1 MRGNGS
7 GNGKGAHAD
16 GTSGGEL
23 SLAALNGKIAEL
35 KVLYEQ
41 GQDVEYE
48 QALSRVAKLFH
59 IPKGKLRNWV
69 ENGSGD
75 DQPGPLE
82 IPDPDQLLLDFE
94 IDPGNLPTVADAVRD
109 LFRDSGE
116 FYDRGVPVRVTAP
129 AAPDAL
135 PEIDALNV
143 DAITNEVHKRRRVV
157 VRRREG
163 KRSWLVTKTLPE
175 RIGKLYLAKKG
186 EWQLPPLQG
195 ITTAP
200 LLSEDGGIRTAEGY
214 DQASGLYCVGIPTLA
229 VPEHPTEAAA
239 REALFALRREFRTFP
254 FADATRKTETMLDVK
269 EGELIDVDV
278 VDLDAPI
285 GRDESTLVTAVLAAV
300 CRANLLSLAPAVIAL
315 AAQLSGSGSGKGLLL
330 CGVSM
335 IAFGVL
341 PLRFT
346 AGGSQRNP
354 EELEKR
360 LSAALLEAWPWVL
373 LENFNNA
380 TLQSET
386 LESALTDRP
395 CHTRPFGKLKMVQL
409 NSTAMIGMT
418 GNGSTPG
425 RDLVRKMT
433 VITLDPKIEVPA
445 LRKFPRADKAWLA
458 HLKTHRAALLTHALT
473 IWRFGRRLDVA
484 GKLPRGEALGS
495 YDEWC
500 RHCRDP
506 LLALGCE
513 DPVGRIHELRGADPL
528 RERVAELFSVWWEY
542 HKEEWVAQTSRNQ
555 PAGVKV
561 LADAVRAIADPD
573 ERGPQYLRTVLKGLA
588 GMRAAGFVCERFWD
602 PARPAVPATYRIM
615 RTG

>member
-7 GNGKGAHAD
+7 GNGRGADAA
-16 GTSGGEL
+16 GISGGEL
-23 SLAALNGKIAEL
+23 SLAALNAKIAEL

-59 IPKGKLRNWV
+59 IPKGKLRDWV
-69 ENGSGD
+69 ENGSND
-75 DQPGPLE
+75 EPTDPGA
-82 IPDPDQLLLDFE
+82 IPDVDQLLPDLE
-94 IDPGNLPTVADAVRD
+94 IDPGNLPAVAIAVRD

-116 FYDRGVPVRVTAP
+116 FYDRGVPVRVTAR

-143 DAITNEVHKRRRVV
+143 DAITNEVHQRRRVV

-175 RIGKLYLAKKG
+175 RVPKLYLAKKG
-186 EWQLPPLQG
+186 EFQLPQLQG

-200 LLSEDGGIRTAEGY
+200 LLTEDGGIRTAEGY
-214 DQASGLYCVGIPTLA
+214 DKASGLYCVGIPTLA
-229 VPEHPTEAAA
+229 VPERPTEAAA

-269 EGELIDVDV
+269 KGELIDVEV

-285 GRDESTLVTAVLAAV
+285 GRDESTLVTAVLEAV
-300 CRANLLSLAPAVIAL
+300 CRANLWLGPAVMVD

-354 EELEKR
+354 EELDKR
-360 LSAALLEAWPWVL
+360 LSSALLEAWPWVL

-395 CHTRPFGKLKMVQL
+395 CHTRPFGKSQMVRL

-425 RDLVRKMT
+425 RDLVRKTTM
-433 VITLDPKIEVPA
+433 ITLDPGTEVPA
-445 LRKFPRADKAWLA
+445 TRRFPLPDNDWLA
-458 HLKTHRAALLTHALT
+458 HLKAHRAALLTHALT
-473 IWRFGRRLDVA
+473 IWRFGRRLDAA
-484 GKLPRGEALGS
+484 GKLPSGEALGS
-495 YDEWC
+495 YDQWC
-500 RHCRDP
+500 RWCRDP
-506 LLALGCE
+506 LLVLGCQ
-513 DPVGRIHELRGADPL
+513 DPVGRIHELRGADPQ
-528 RERVAELFSVWWEY
+528 RERVAELLSAWWEY
-542 HKEEWVAQTSRNQ
+542 HKDAWVAQTSRNQ
-555 PAGVKV
+555 PKGVEV

-573 ERGPQYLRTVLKGLA
+573 GRGPQYLRTVLKGLA

-602 PARPAVPATYRIM
+602 PERPAVPATYRIM
-615 RTG
+615 QTA